1 MQVTKLDDFIFD
13 LSEAST
19 HIDFVHEKRHM
30 HVLLEAPTPPP
41 PLETSRTFFDFAQA
55 PVALFIGRR

>member
-13 LSEAST
+13 LREAS

-30 HVLLEAPTPPP
+30 DVLLEIPTP